1 MQLVFTSLLPGYVFA
16 LYDDAIPDVAA
27 KHAALPDVEVIS
39 WPGSLQFDED
49 AGRWRDP
56 RTAAG

>member
-16 LYDDAIPDVAA
+16 TYGDEIADVAA
-27 KHAALPDVEVIS
+27 KHAALPDVEVVS
-39 WPGSLQFDED
+39 WDGSMTFDED

-56 RTAAG
+56 RQAA